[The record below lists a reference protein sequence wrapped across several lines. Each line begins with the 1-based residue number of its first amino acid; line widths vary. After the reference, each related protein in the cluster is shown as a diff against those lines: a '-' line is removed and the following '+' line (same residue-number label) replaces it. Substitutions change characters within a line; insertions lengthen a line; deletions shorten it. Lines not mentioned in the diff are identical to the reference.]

1 MRNFVSDTFWGPSHR
16 MHVGR
21 SSTHSLYAHAR
32 LSNQACDTAS
42 VLRQVRQ
49 ALRAGMGAAARAA
62 ARGPS
67 QTLPRGS
74 ALLWSLLQE
83 CLRQQAEALIEQQS
97 YKDAASDAMAQVW
110 PG

>member
-1 MRNFVSDTFWGPSHR
+1 M
-16 MHVGR
+16 
-21 SSTHSLYAHAR
+21 
-32 LSNQACDTAS
+32 
-42 VLRQVRQ
+42 LRQVRE

-62 ARGPS
+62 AQGPS
-67 QTLPRGS
+67 KTLPQGS

-110 PG
+110 PVYGIPACC